1 MPQWSLGFNSPH
13 IFAMS
18 CGQTEAYGSGGSCVR
33 GELVKSLA
41 CLFIRSPVRDWAWL
55 FLAINLLFTFY
66 SGANPA
72 ARWTMMVAMAEDHSL
87 RIDKYY
93 FHTCDWS
100 RTPDGHYYSNKA
112 PGPSLIGY
120 PLFWLLDRSDTS
132 EIPTR
137 ALRDNIRTAVRE
149 NNLHTL
155 AVFTQV
161 IPFTL
166 VTLLLIRELQK
177 LGAPLAGLHIAAV
190 ALFFGNTASLFMNT
204 YFGHSMAAM
213 FVLFTLLSVHRRW
226 AFRAGLFFG
235 LAVMCDYADIL
246 LVLPLAIALAFK
258 GLLRQRKLV
267 AFLAGGAGPGLIFAA
282 YHKICFG
289 SPFTLSTKY
298 VNPEFIDVP
307 TNETAVWGV
316 LRILPKTNIL
326 KKLLYSPE
334 RGIAY
339 TQLWVLVA
347 IVATLIVVGLRNS
360 NYWERVTLRWVA
372 MFGILSLS
380 VMVWMN
386 ACFNGWHGGLTCGPR
401 YLASTLPICAL
412 LIALTYSKIPSWV
425 RQLYVVTLIPSL
437 LLYVLV
443 FACKDVLA
451 PESPLHEFYFNATFA
466 ASPGPR
472 LFRMSLIMLGMGWA
486 AYRAYQSVSQSS
498 LLRDGPE

>member
-1 MPQWSLGFNSPH
+1 
-13 IFAMS
+13 MS
-18 CGQTEAYGSGGSCVR
+18 SDETEAYRSGGSCVR

-41 CLFIRSPVRDWAWL
+41 CLFVRSPVRDWAWL
-55 FLAINLLFTFY
+55 FVAINILFTF
-66 SGANPA
+66 SPGANPA
-72 ARWTMMVAMAEDHSL
+72 ARWTMMAAMAEDHSL
-87 RIDKYY
+87 RVDKYY

-120 PLFWLLDRSDTS
+120 PLFWLLDRADTS

-137 ALRDNIRTAVRE
+137 ESRDYMRVAVRDK
-149 NNLHTL
+149 NMHTL
-155 AVFTQV
+155 SVFTQV

-213 FVLFTLLSVHRRW
+213 FVLCAVLSLHRRW
-226 AFRAGLFFG
+226 AFRTGLFFG

-246 LVLPLAIALAFK
+246 LILPLAIALGFK
-258 GLLRQRKLV
+258 GLLSRKKLL
-267 AFLAGGAGPGLIFAA
+267 AFFAGGAGPGLVFGA

-307 TNETAVWGV
+307 TNVPAVWGV
-316 LRILPKTNIL
+316 LRILPKASIL
-326 KKLLYSPE
+326 KKLLISPE

-347 IVATLIVVGLRNS
+347 IVTTLIVVCLRNS
-360 NYWERVTLRWVA
+360 NFWERVTLRWVA

-380 VMVWMN
+380 IMVWMN

-401 YLASTLPICAL
+401 YLASVLPVSAL
-412 LIALTYSKIPSWV
+412 LIALTYSRIPSWV

-437 LLYVLV
+437 LLYILV
-443 FACKDVLA
+443 FGCKDVLA
-451 PESPLHEFYFNATFA
+451 PELPLHEFYFTSTIT
-466 ASPGPR
+466 ASPGPK
-472 LFRMSLIMLGMGWA
+472 LFRMSLMLIGIGWA
-486 AYRAYQSVSQSS
+486 AYRAFQSVSRA
-498 LLRDGPE
+498 RDLENSFS